1 MTAKHEPAALR
12 PDPLAAAQEKLEA
25 MSRRLAG
32 DMEARKT
39 EFERFKEDTLWRL
52 NALSDRTI
60 ENAREEERE
69 VEERLARDRAEAGK
83 RLAAWREHL
92 LERVRAGEL
101 VAALTKDAFERLLPQ
116 MREGNGNGRSD

>member
-1 MTAKHEPAALR
+1 MTAKHEPAALP

-60 ENAREEERE
+60 ENAHEEERE

-83 RLAAWREHL
+83 RLAAWRERL
-92 LERVRAGEL
+92 LARVRDGEL
-101 VAALTKDAFERLLPQ
+101 VAALTKDAFERLLP
-116 MREGNGNGRSD
+116 